1 MELQSFRS
9 IFAIIAIIAVVIELV
24 TFFRKFPKP
33 SELAF
38 STLVNFGIINFVVF
52 ESGFRSSKITLV
64 LGVLAYVGL
73 LLHLYFWINFNFR
86 RKKSKWKP
94 LYLL

>member
-9 IFAIIAIIAVVIELV
+9 IFVIIAIIAVVIELV

-38 STLVNFGIINFVVF
+38 STLVNFGVIDFVVF
-52 ESGFRSSKITLV
+52 ERDSEVLKITLV
-64 LGVLAYVGL
+64 LGVLAYIGL
-73 LLHLYFWINFNFR
+73 LLHLYF
-86 RKKSKWKP
+86 
-94 LYLL
+94 

>member
-38 STLVNFGIINFVVF
+38 STLVNFGVINFVVF
-52 ESGFRSSKITLV
+52 ERGFRDSIFTIIFSVIAY
-64 LGVLAYVGL
+64 LGLFA
-73 LLHLYFWINFNFR
+73 HLYFWIKFMFW
-86 RKKSKWKP
+86 RKK
-94 LYLL
+94 

>member
-9 IFAIIAIIAVVIELV
+9 IFAIIAIIVVVIELV
-24 TFFRKFPKP
+24 TFFKKFPKP

-38 STLVNFGIINFVVF
+38 STLVNFGVIDFVIF
-52 ESGFRSSKITLV
+52 ERGFISSKITLV

-73 LLHLYFWINFNFR
+73 LLHLYFWIKFNFR
-86 RKKSKWKP
+86 RKK
-94 LYLL
+94 

>member
-38 STLVNFGIINFVVF
+38 STLVNFGVIDFVVF
-52 ESGFRSSKITLV
+52 ERGFRNPKNYFNTRCTSIYRTTVTSI
-64 LGVLAYVGL
+64 L
-73 LLHLYFWINFNFR
+73 LD
-86 RKKSKWKP
+86 
-94 LYLL
+94 

>member
-38 STLVNFGIINFVVF
+38 S
-52 ESGFRSSKITLV
+52 K
-64 LGVLAYVGL
+64 
-73 LLHLYFWINFNFR
+73 FWCYKFCC
-86 RKKSKWKP
+86 
-94 LYLL
+94 L